1 MNTIRLANQNDLS
14 FLIELEKTSF
24 KTHIQV
30 NEKSILRS
38 ILSPNQAVYLLI
50 YEDLPVGAL
59 TLRYYKKTVRLTSIA
74 LLETYRNK
82 ALGKG
87 FLTEVIERL
96 KVSNFQK
103 LTLEVDAANLRL
115 IEWYESI
122 GFKSTTLL
130 NDFYA
135 KDQAAY
141 QMSYTLKPSN
151 DKALIKNIVVV
162 DKFLPWL
169 NYIDGIEVVYA
180 KDFIKDSTYQ
190 SLKGFRVFNLCDNYH
205 YQSMGYYVSLL
216 SSARNLRVIPHV
228 STLRDITNQSITQSI
243 GDEEI
248 SVINQHLKTIQTDT
262 FSLTIYFGYSNDP
275 KYQKLAKTIYK
286 LFEAPY
292 LQCHFKKLK
301 LWELTEVKT
310 LSIYELTVD
319 DLRLNQ
325 INAYFK
331 QKRFSIS
338 NFKLYNYDLA
348 ILIDPEEANPPSDH
362 IALNKFKKAAEQSG
376 FFVEFITKE
385 DYNRINEFDA
395 LFIRT
400 TTNVSDYTYEFSRYA
415 YAEGLVVID
424 DPFSILKCSNKLFL
438 HELMQLNNIQTPKT
452 LIVDSFDQYKYLVDE
467 LNFPM
472 ILKQP
477 DSAFSLGV
485 HKVLNTVE
493 LINILS
499 DMLKQSALVIAQE
512 YIKTDYD
519 WRIGVLNNKPIYACQ
534 YFMAKNHWQIYNWS
548 SKALKNQTGKVLG
561 VPLDAVP
568 KKVLKEALKACKLIG
583 DGFYGVD
590 LKQVNDQV
598 YMIEV
603 NDNPSIDYQW
613 EDTILHDDLYKI
625 IIKGIYDKIESA
637 SHVQRKISQR

>member
-14 FLIELEKTSF
+14 FLVELEKTSF
-24 KTHIQV
+24 KPHIQV
-30 NEKSILRS
+30 SEKSLLKS
-38 ILSPNQAVYLLI
+38 LKSNYQAI
-50 YEDLPVGAL
+50 YIVMLDDKNVGAL
-59 TLRYYKKTVRLTSIA
+59 TLRYYKKTIRLTSIA
-74 LLETYRNK
+74 ILETYRNK

-87 FLTEVIERL
+87 FLVDVINRL
-96 KVSNFQK
+96 KESQYQK
-103 LTLEVDAANLRL
+103 ITIEVDASNLRL

-122 GFKSTTLL
+122 GFKSSKLL

-135 KDQAAY
+135 KGQAAY
-141 QMSYTLKPSN
+141 QMIYKLKPSS
-151 DKALIKNIVVV
+151 DSSLIKNIVVV
-162 DKFLPWL
+162 DKTLDWL
-169 NYIDGIEVVYA
+169 SHIEGIEVVYA
-180 KDFIKDSTYQ
+180 KDFIKDSKYQ
-190 SLKGFRVFNLCDNYH
+190 GLKGFRVFNLCNNYH

-248 SVINQHLKTIQTDT
+248 NLINQQLKAHPTDT
-262 FSLTIYFGYSNDP
+262 FSLMVYFGYSDDP

-292 LQCHFKKLK
+292 LLCHFKKLK

-310 LSIYELTVD
+310 LPIDEIIID
-319 DLRLNQ
+319 EGRIHQ
-325 INAYFK
+325 INQYFK
-331 QKRFSIS
+331 QKRFVMS
-338 NFKLYNYDLA
+338 NFKQYAYDLA
-348 ILIDPEEANPPSDH
+348 ILIDPNEVNPPSDH

-400 TTNVSDYTYEFSRYA
+400 TTSVSDYTYEFSRYA

-438 HELMQLNNIQTPKT
+438 HELMQLNMIQTPKT
-452 LIVDSFDQYKYLVDE
+452 RIVDSFDQYKVLVDE
-467 LNFPM
+467 LGFPM

-485 HKVLNTVE
+485 HKASDTVE
-493 LINILS
+493 LISILS
-499 DMLKQSALVIAQE
+499 DMLNQSALVIAQE

-519 WRIGVLNNKPIYACQ
+519 WRIGILNNQPIYACQ
-534 YFMAKNHWQIYNWS
+534 YFMAKNHWQIYNWQ
-548 SKALKNQTGKVLG
+548 SKAIKNQTGKVRG
-561 VPLDAVP
+561 IPLENVP

-590 LKQVNDQV
+590 LKQVEDKV
-598 YMIEV
+598 YLIEV